1 MKYLYVFPAATVT
14 RGVFGCIVVWMYSG
28 VSVSPGYAGH
38 KRDDA
43 PDDLWLRTA
52 DAALTIG

>member
-1 MKYLYVFPAATVT
+1 MYSPQPQSGEVYS
-14 RGVFGCIVVWMYSG
+14 GVPGVRMYSG

-43 PDDLWLRTA
+43 PYDLWLRTA